1 MQLKFGKFYSPESV
15 NNSPTLVLNGST
27 FNIYSFLTAKEAV
40 QQSIRL
46 ICLFVCL
53 SVCHNL
59 EILLLKGL
67 NQQIRAKFDTTN

>member
-40 QQSIRL
+40 QQFVKSL
-46 ICLFVCL
+46 CLFVCV
-53 SVCHNL
+53 SPH
-59 EILLLKGL
+59 L
-67 NQQIRAKFDTTN
+67 NYFF